1 MRNHTPKGRGG
12 DSVEALRKIWM
23 EGYEAGK
30 KAAGAI
36 PVVQI
41 TRADI
46 QRVYEAG
53 SCGNPACVGCG
64 APPRVDEGREQGR

>member
-1 MRNHTPKGRGG
+1 
-12 DSVEALRKIWM
+12 M